1 MITVTIFRRTKWLY
15 VQSDGD
21 LWPKW
26 SSLDTNSEIGQSDRF
41 FLLEAIIGGHGMIF
55 DQSDGNLWPKWSP
68 CLSDTLYISI
78 TSVDKCQSF
87 LRLIWILSADCN
99 AGRSCRL
106 GRSHLWRRLPRCCRR
121 AQART
126 RILMQW
132 HVFEMWWFSNN
143 LSWNEKRQSWDTCT
157 CQTSFWMHWEL
168 RNCLHWQIS
177 KPTACASRAFCVLQR
192 IRKVCA
198 TYLCLS
204 RSICCGEDPKQN
216 SILWLLHLAPES
228 ACA

>member
-1 MITVTIFRRTKWLY
+1 MTICPKWWRFVTKVIIVGHELWDRPKWL
-15 VQSDGD
+15 
-21 LWPKW
+21 
-26 SSLDTNSEIGQSDRF
+26 F

-106 GRSHLWRRLPRCCRR
+106 GRSHVWRRLPRCCRR

-126 RILMQW
+126 LILMQW
-132 HVFEMWWFSNN
+132 HGFEMWWFSNN
-143 LSWNEKRQSWDTCT
+143 LSWNEKT
-157 CQTSFWMHWEL
+157 EL
-168 RNCLHWQIS
+168 GHLHMS
-177 KPTACASRAFCVLQR
+177 KQFLDALGTREFFA
-192 IRKVCA
+192 
-198 TYLCLS
+198 
-204 RSICCGEDPKQN
+204 
-216 SILWLLHLAPES
+216 LANF
-228 ACA
+228 